1 MPESITQIKFTLS
14 ADIVT
19 TFRVR
24 CAKAGV
30 SMTSVIR
37 EWMQTGKPVKNL
49 NSRTITRHLR
59 KKTVLEVVDLLNEV
73 LLMEE
78 QYRDAIPEQFAL
90 RYEAADHACGQLAE
104 AITCLEEAFS

>member
-59 KKTVLEVVDLLNEV
+59 KKTVLEVIDLLNEV